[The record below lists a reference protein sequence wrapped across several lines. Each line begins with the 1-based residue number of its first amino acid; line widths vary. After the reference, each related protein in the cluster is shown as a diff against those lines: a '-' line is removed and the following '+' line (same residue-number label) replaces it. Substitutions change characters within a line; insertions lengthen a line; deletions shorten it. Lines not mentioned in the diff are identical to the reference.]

1 MGEVTTRIA
10 DYGDESDANAVV
22 ELLDCYARDPMG
34 GGEALSD
41 EVREN
46 LIPGLAKTPG
56 AFSILAFDGDEAV
69 GLSNCF
75 TGYSTFAAKP
85 LVNIHDMV
93 VRDNQRGKGVGK
105 AMFDAI
111 HEEARRIGAC
121 KVTLEVLSGNHPAK
135 GLYTA
140 QGYGDYELDPDKGHA
155 LFWQKRL

>member
-93 VRDNQRGKGVGK
+93 VRDGQRGKGVGK

-111 HEEARRIGAC
+111 HDEARRMGAC

>member
-1 MGEVTTRIA
+1 MTEITTRIA
-10 DYGDESDANAVV
+10 DYGDESDANTVV

-46 LIPGLAKTPG
+46 LVPGLANTPG
-56 AFSILAFDGDEAV
+56 AFSILAFDGDRAV

-93 VRDNQRGKGVGK
+93 VRDGQRGKGVGK

-111 HEEARRIGAC
+111 HDEARRMGAC